1 MDSKEESNMDELIKK
16 YRESLKIVR
25 QLQLRANTEEDIR
38 LLSSMASDLQYSLD
52 WLRSGRRPGNKRGIE
67 RRAAYQREKPI
78 DPMHIQ
84 NFVSNPAKEK
94 PCTVSDWDRERIEDA
109 LSVLTQRERE
119 IYLMARGQCITYEQ
133 IAAYLFICKS
143 TVQTTVERAEKKIS
157 RRIQESLF
165 CFCG

>member
-1 MDSKEESNMDELIKK
+1 MDSREESNMDELIKK

-25 QLQLRANTEEDIR
+25 QLQLRTNNEEDTR
-38 LLSSMASDLQYSLD
+38 LLGGMASDLQYSLD

-78 DPMHIQ
+78 DPVHIQ
-84 NFVSNPAKEK
+84 NFVANPEKEK
-94 PCTVSDWDRERIEDA
+94 PCTVSDWDRGRIEDA
-109 LSVLTQRERE
+109 LSVLTHRERE
-119 IYLMARGQCITYEQ
+119 IYLMSRGQCLTYEQ

-143 TVQTTVERAEKKIS
+143 TVQTTVERAEKKIAK
-157 RRIQESLF
+157 RINESLF

>member
-1 MDSKEESNMDELIKK
+1 MDELIKK

-25 QLQLRANTEEDIR
+25 QLQLRADKEEDIR
-38 LLSSMASDLQYSLD
+38 LLGSMASDLQYSLD

-67 RRAAYQREKPI
+67 RRAAYQRERPI
-78 DPMHIQ
+78 DPVHIQ
-84 NFVSNPAKEK
+84 NFVANPAKEK

-109 LSVLTQRERE
+109 ISVLTEREKE
-119 IYLMARGQCITYEQ
+119 IYLMARGQCLTYEQ